1 MNPIE
6 QFSEI
11 AKSSF
16 NRSPDGIE
24 HPVHLSPR
32 TEIHASCSV
41 GRFSFVNHATV
52 LYANVHVGRFCSIA
66 RNCEIGVANH
76 PVNYL
81 STHTF
86 QYHENCFPRL
96 PEYKNIKR
104 KKWLSHARTQIGN
117 DVWIGA
123 KCVIRAGVT
132 IGSGA
137 IVAAGSVVSKDVADY
152 EIVGGVP
159 ARKIRL
165 RFSREVISQLM
176 EMKWW
181 DLPFSTI
188 ADMEF
193 DDVLS
198 CLEKLKAL
206 RSKEAGESE
215 VK

>member
-1 MNPIE
+1 M
-6 QFSEI
+6 
-11 AKSSF
+11 
-16 NRSPDGIE
+16 
-24 HPVHLSPR
+24 
-32 TEIHASCSV
+32 
-41 GRFSFVNHATV
+41 
-52 LYANVHVGRFCSIA
+52 
-66 RNCEIGVANH
+66 
-76 PVNYL
+76 
-81 STHTF
+81 
-86 QYHENCFPRL
+86 
-96 PEYKNIKR
+96 
-104 KKWLSHARTQIGN
+104 
-117 DVWIGA
+117 
-123 KCVIRAGVT
+123 IRAGVT